1 MEATGY
7 DVPESHMALA
17 GAYYVPFLLALVL
30 WCRRTPTEPGR
41 PGVLEAPG
49 LVTALAGLAIG
60 SATIVQFLSAG
71 GLEMVMSWG
80 AVTDRWT
87 GYRLRYEM
95 MDVEV
100 PRRFSSALSA
110 FVLIPTLSAIL
121 LTSRNGLMVWTR
133 LLIVAGPLALSCV
146 RAFAN
151 LQRGPAIIQCV
162 ISVCLVG
169 LAFVRPTLS
178 GRGFARIAGLLLVL
192 SGAFFAVGVQVF
204 DALDPENN
212 PAWDLASRVV
222 AIPAYTGALYF
233 SLFPWVLDFRGFSG
247 SFHMPLGSADEFLND
262 VTNVKMI
269 GFIGNGYP
277 HNANANFIATAFS
290 GGGWIGVL
298 TTSVLVF
305 LIIVG
310 FGRLA
315 GRLGWRMAMAITIS
329 GLHGI
334 YFLTQADF
342 AASMTVGFVFNLLI
356 LAAFCLPGWLHP
368 EIPAAPAP
376 DLLQFRRPT
385 DDEGTRRSGESAC
398 RGDVRNLSKGRP
410 V

>member
-192 SGAFFAVGVQVF
+192 S
-204 DALDPENN
+204 
-212 PAWDLASRVV
+212 RVV
-222 AIPAYTGALYF
+222 AIPAYTGALSF